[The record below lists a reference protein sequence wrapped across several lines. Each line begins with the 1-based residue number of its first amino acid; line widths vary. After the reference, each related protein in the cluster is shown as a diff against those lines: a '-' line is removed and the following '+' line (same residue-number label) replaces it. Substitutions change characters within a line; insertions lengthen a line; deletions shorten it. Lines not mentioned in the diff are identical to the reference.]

1 MLNIFQVPH
10 LDSFHTGWLYCA
22 LAGACVFLLVQM
34 VLVTQSARYLC
45 QIFFCFDAKCFSV
58 LMLNIFQGHSCK
70 SDPDKCVF
78 SLTGKIEGGLPDFQA
93 PPFSLD
99 LNITHEFDNGTI
111 SQWEMKYFGFGDMVS
126 TLGAAIIIIPVIAIL
141 ESVAIAKA
149 FGKF

>member
-1 MLNIFQVPH
+1 
-10 LDSFHTGWLYCA
+10 
-22 LAGACVFLLVQM
+22 
-34 VLVTQSARYLC
+34 
-45 QIFFCFDAKCFSV
+45 
-58 LMLNIFQGHSCK
+58 MLNIFQGHSCK

-99 LNITHEFDNGTI
+99 LNITHGFDIGTM